1 VSKILVDTDVL
12 IDYLRGRDEA
22 VALITSTDRTILI
35 SSLTVAE
42 LYAGIKGDDEEKTL
56 EEFLGTLT
64 VISVTSSLA
73 KAAGRYRKQYMKS
86 HSVGLA
92 DAVIAATAMQEG
104 ALLKT
109 LNIKHYPMMEGLQPA
124 YRK

>member
-1 VSKILVDTDVL
+1 MSKILVDTDVL

-22 VALITSTDRTILI
+22 VALITSTNHTFLI

>member
-1 VSKILVDTDVL
+1 MSKILVDTDVL

>member
-1 VSKILVDTDVL
+1 MSKILVDTDVL

-22 VALITSTDRTILI
+22 VAMITSTDRTILI

>member
-12 IDYLRGRDEA
+12 IDYLRGREEA
-22 VALITSTDRTILI
+22 VALITSTDQTILI
-35 SSLTVAE
+35 SSLSIAE

-104 ALLKT
+104 ASLKT